1 MPDPASIIAA
11 ARAAGI
17 DPALAQ
23 YMPLLFALISTMF
36 GTGDGVTT
44 FNIPDLREREC
55 QERR

>member
-1 MPDPASIIAA
+1 MPDPTSIIAA

-36 GTGDGVTT
+36 GSGDGVTT
-44 FNIPDLREREC
+44 F
-55 QERR
+55 QRRRTGG